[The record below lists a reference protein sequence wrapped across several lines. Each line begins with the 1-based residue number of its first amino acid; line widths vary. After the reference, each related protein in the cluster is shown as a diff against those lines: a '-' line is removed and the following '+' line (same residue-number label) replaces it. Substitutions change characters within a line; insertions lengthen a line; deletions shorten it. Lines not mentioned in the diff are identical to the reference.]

1 MTLQEQFNAINRGTG
16 NKEQFLKHARN
27 LFPQYLTK
35 HLDYNTSINVLKTKQ
50 IISEQTNVV
59 TKGFDIYDWK
69 KILAE
74 ETEQLP
80 KRGDK
85 YKDVMVKT
93 GNGDELV
100 KRNVT
105 VVSVDEKERKV
116 LVRTD
121 AGGEVYLS
129 FNDLTNSSKP
139 ISESVKAEE
148 KETSNSKFMI
158 KIYKH
163 VGFKDDLDTILR
175 KPTALEDKPESIKYF
190 DTNEEAEKW
199 WKDNY
204 VRGFKYK
211 LLKIEEGKYINESI
225 KIVEKETSKEVKS
238 KQDAYD
244 ATDVKNADNING
256 NEIWKGY
263 YVEMKDPANADK
275 TGDEL
280 KKIVVKNLSKDPLY
294 YTKNGMFGIKGVG
307 YTTEAPGLG
316 EPKAP
321 KGKYKSS
328 GYGDVEKEVKV
339 KSNVQD
345 SLGDKEAKTS
355 MPKKVKEMST
365 TPQNSSGVKK
375 MKMPGAE
382 KRIKLKEGL
391 SLAELLAEP
400 EENSLNEK
408 MNDFNNYPDSEL
420 IQLAKDEGMEE
431 LIVLNPEG
439 GLENRDELLSALTK
453 EADDDFGFE
462 SPFCKS
468 CSGKGCKECDGSGM
482 KRNSVTENSP
492 MEEPIQESKLR
503 SIISKLIREE
513 LN

>member
-59 TKGFDIYDWK
+59 TKGFDIYNWK

-74 ETEQLP
+74 E
-80 KRGDK
+80 
-85 YKDVMVKT
+85 
-93 GNGDELV
+93 
-100 KRNVT
+100 
-105 VVSVDEKERKV
+105 
-116 LVRTD
+116 
-121 AGGEVYLS
+121 
-129 FNDLTNSSKP
+129 
-139 ISESVKAEE
+139 VKAE
-148 KETSNSKFMI
+148 
-158 KIYKH
+158 
-163 VGFKDDLDTILR
+163 
-175 KPTALEDKPESIKYF
+175 
-190 DTNEEAEKW
+190 
-199 WKDNY
+199 
-204 VRGFKYK
+204 
-211 LLKIEEGKYINESI
+211 
-225 KIVEKETSKEVKS
+225 EKETSKEVKS

-294 YTKNGMFGIKGVG
+294 YTKNGMFGIKGLG

-382 KRIKLKEGL
+382 KRMKLKEGL

-408 MNDFNNYPDSEL
+408 MNDFINYEYSDPEL
-420 IQLAKDEGMEE
+420 IQWAEDEGMEE

-439 GLENRDELLSALTK
+439 GLENRDELLSALTGIESVGEK
-453 EADDDFGFE
+453 DYETYDYRKTNFTDFG
-462 SPFCKS
+462 
-468 CSGKGCKECDGSGM
+468 SGNDLLK
-482 KRNSVTENSP
+482 
-492 MEEPIQESKLR
+492 ESKLR
-503 SIISKLIREE
+503 SVISKLIREE
-513 LN
+513 LK